1 MTPQPLSSS
10 QLQTVLLEA
19 KSKNRLLLT
28 RSEQEICPSESTVPS
43 HQRQFIKREDQGQGF
58 LSEALQRRRPPAN
71 RIQLLLEPVSKKRY
85 REKDQSESPQ
95 PSNPQ
100 SRYEDQ
106 VLVRPNNKRRCTE
119 TQDDQPGPSLSDTK
133 LETLPQPVDHT
144 DATNIPS
151 SPTEKKDVLDISSQA
166 KPPPCHSP
174 ETCCMELDQKSVK
187 AENSNEVPSSE
198 QTPIVDSHCVPI
210 FNPSVKIEP
219 RGVEPRSPRNE
230 GDMPQEELED
240 QQRHQGTIGNETD
253 PHQVSI
259 DEEMK
264 PVYDEQ
270 RGEAIED
277 EGVHRIPTFQD
288 SPDWPVFEPDES
300 FQHHGVIVPSSPPA
314 SAEVSNI
321 HLLLEVPG
329 SPMRLFEASSPSRPL
344 WEDDLPS
351 VEPVADDHSQA
362 IQALFG
368 SDTMNPTHLNQKPVD
383 KALISKPPGRE
394 HPLYRGTRGQDGLYH
409 CPWEKDSGCNH
420 KPAKLKCT
428 FDKFIDSHLKP
439 YKCRVPGCQSTSFS
453 STACLFRH
461 EREAHALHGYG
472 DKPFLCPQEGCE
484 RATPG
489 NGFPRRWNL
498 VDHMRR
504 RHKLDAP
511 VSGIIDARTSIKMV
525 DKKETKETDPLPA
538 ETEEELKSRWETY
551 RLAFEAVME
560 RLDDPE
566 NPDNAAL
573 TEEAQ
578 VHLSAMLKIQGNLDE
593 ISRSDDEKDKK
604 KSEMKGKD
612 KTNEK
617 GKGDDTEG
625 KDTEEDE
632 K

>member
-28 RSEQEICPSESTVPS
+28 RSEQEICPSESAAPS
-43 HQRQFIKREDQGQGF
+43 HQRQFIKLEDQGQGF

-71 RIQLLLEPVSKKRY
+71 RIQLLLEPVSKKRS
-85 REKDQSESPQ
+85 RERDQSEPPQ
-95 PSNPQ
+95 PSDPQ
-100 SRYEDQ
+100 NRSEDQ
-106 VLVRPNNKRRCTE
+106 VSLRPDSKRRCTG
-119 TQDDQPGPSLSDTK
+119 TQDDQPQPSSSDTRS
-133 LETLPQPVDHT
+133 ETLPQLVNHT
-144 DATNIPS
+144 DTVNIS
-151 SPTEKKDVLDISSQA
+151 SNPKEKKDAPDISPQT
-166 KPPPCHSP
+166 KPPPCRSP
-174 ETCCMELDQKSVK
+174 ETCRMELDQENVK
-187 AENSNEVPSSE
+187 AENSNEVSSSE
-198 QTPIVDSHCVPI
+198 QQTPNVDSHCLPTYS
-210 FNPSVKIEP
+210 PSVKIEP
-219 RGVEPRSPRNE
+219 RDVEPQSPRDG
-230 GDMPQEELED
+230 GDIAREWSED
-240 QQRHQGTIGNETD
+240 RQKGHGTNFNETD
-253 PHQVSI
+253 PHQVST
-259 DEEMK
+259 DEYMK
-264 PVYDEQ
+264 PVCNGQ
-270 RGEAIED
+270 PGEALEEE
-277 EGVHRIPTFQD
+277 EGVYRIPTFQD
-288 SPDWPVFEPDES
+288 SPDWPVFEPDEP
-300 FQHHGVIVPSSPPA
+300 FQHDGIIVPSSPPA
-314 SAEVSNI
+314 SAEISNI
-321 HLLLEVPG
+321 HLLLEVPD

-344 WEDDLPS
+344 WENDLPS
-351 VEPVADDHSQA
+351 VEPVADDHTQA

-368 SDTMNPTHLNQKPVD
+368 GDAMNQAHLNQRPID

-394 HPLYRGTRGQDGLYH
+394 HPLYKGTRGPDGLYH
-409 CPWEKDSGCNH
+409 CPWEKEAGCNH

-439 YKCRVPGCQSTSFS
+439 YKCRVSGCQSTSFS

-484 RATPG
+484 RAAPG

-525 DKKETKETDPLPA
+525 DKKETKENHPLPA
-538 ETEEELKSRWETY
+538 ETEEELKSRWETH

-566 NPDNAAL
+566 NPDNATL

-578 VHLSAMLKIQGNLDE
+578 IHLSAMLKIQGKLNE
-593 ISRSDDEKDKK
+593 KSQGDDEKT
-604 KSEMKGKD
+604 KD
-612 KTNEK
+612 KSKDE
-617 GKGDDTEG
+617 GKGDNTEG
-625 KDTEEDE
+625 KDAERGE